1 MEKGEKIS
9 PTQYKAL
16 GPLVETL
23 RQMIAAAR
31 QVFNRHSQSQLEE
44 MARLRRGFTLDV
56 DPFFE
61 LVETG
66 LKKDLSAERP
76 NLLKFQGVLTH
87 LELMADKIGGLADQL
102 RYKANHGII
111 LSEKD
116 LFTVNNLFARLSG
129 LMGALA
135 DILATDDASL
145 KAYVLQESRQLAE
158 ECYRLETSHE
168 TEMMDTPGQP
178 DAWSVFLAILSASRE
193 VAGHLTEIVKSLD

>member
-1 MEKGEKIS
+1 MGKGEKTS
-9 PTQYKAL
+9 QTQYKAL

-23 RQMIAAAR
+23 RQMIVAAR

-61 LVETG
+61 LVDTG
-66 LKKDLSAERP
+66 LKKDLSTERP

-87 LELMADKIGGLADQL
+87 LELMADKIGGLSDQL

-116 LFTVNNLFARLSG
+116 LFTVNNFFSRLSG

-135 DILATDDASL
+135 DICATDDASL
-145 KAYVLQESRQLAE
+145 KAYVRQESQQLAE

-178 DAWSVFLAILSASRE
+178 DAWSVFLAILSASRD

>member
-1 MEKGEKIS
+1 MEKGGKTS

-16 GPLVETL
+16 GPLGETL
-23 RQMIAAAR
+23 QQMIAAAR

-44 MARLRRGFTLDV
+44 MARLRRTFTLDV

-66 LKKDLSAERP
+66 LKKDFSVERP
-76 NLLKFQGVLTH
+76 NRSTSRGSSPTWNSWPTRS
-87 LELMADKIGGLADQL
+87 AAW
-102 RYKANHGII
+102 RTSAYKANHGII

-129 LMGALA
+129 LMGALT
-135 DILATDDASL
+135 DIFATNDAAL
-145 KAYVLQESRQLAE
+145 KAYVRQESQKLAE

-178 DAWSVFLAILSASRE
+178 DAWSVFLAIVSASRG
-193 VAGHLTEIVKSLD
+193 VAGHLTEIIKSLD